1 MAKTKRPSTLLYSGK
16 LEGKTYELRLT
27 MEAIEKLQTHVGK
40 KIQAFL
46 GSFNEDVLG
55 GFVTVV
61 WAARQPF
68 IEQGNKFTLDDAKA
82 LWDELIDEGNDI
94 EDNSEILQ
102 GILIESGLMPH
113 KQEVQEEDDEDSPKE

>member
-1 MAKTKRPSTLLYSGK
+1 MAKTKRPQRFYTLEVG
-16 LEGKTYELRLT
+16 GKTYELRLT
-27 MEAIEKLQTHVGK
+27 MEAIEKLQQHVGK

-55 GFVTVV
+55 GFATVV

-68 IEQGNKFTLDDAKA
+68 IEPGEKFTIEDAKA

-113 KQEVQEEDDEDSPKE
+113 KEEIQEEDDEDSPKE